1 MGYNLIYGSVYDGIY
16 HHFMA
21 IQYTLEHDYKS
32 VGFWAEPI
40 FRLIHITMVD
50 GIFFLGKP

>member
-1 MGYNLIYGSVYDGIY
+1 MGYITDNLIYGSVYDGIY

-40 FRLIHITMVD
+40 FRLIHITMFD
-50 GIFFLGKP
+50 GIF